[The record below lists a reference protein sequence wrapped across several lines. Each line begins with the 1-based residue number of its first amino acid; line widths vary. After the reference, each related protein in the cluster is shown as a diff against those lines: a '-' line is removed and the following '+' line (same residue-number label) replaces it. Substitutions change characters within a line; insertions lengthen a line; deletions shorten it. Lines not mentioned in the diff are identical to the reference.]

1 VMTRNGPL
9 VGEPPRERGRKRV
22 RAVRDGRVVVDTLAP
37 VLVWEWP
44 FYPTYHLPA
53 ADVDLA
59 GLPSEAVRRVRLDVD
74 GEPADLVR
82 VDWDAMDQ
90 WFEEDEPVGVH
101 ARDPYVRI
109 DALASSRHVE
119 VSVDGV
125 VIADSTRPTVLFETR
140 LPPRFYLPLPDVRL
154 DLLRPSDTV
163 THCPYK
169 GSATYWSVE
178 LPDGTRHPD
187 LFWTYRAPLPE
198 SQKVA
203 GLAAVWTEKVDLRLD
218 GVAQERPRTHFE
230 VPGA

>member
-1 VMTRNGPL
+1 MPKA
-9 VGEPPRERGRKRV
+9 PERGYKRI
-22 RAVRDGRVVVDTLAP
+22 RAVLGGRVVVDTLAP

-53 ADVDLA
+53 ADVDLDRV
-59 GLPSEAVRRVRLDVD
+59 PDVAVRRLTVEVD
-74 GEPADLVR
+74 GEPTDLVR
-82 VDWDAMDQ
+82 VEWSAMDQ
-90 WFEEDEPVGVH
+90 WFEEDEPVEVH

-119 VSVDGV
+119 VAVDGV
-125 VIADSTRPTVLFETR
+125 VLADSVRPTVLFETR

-154 DLLRPSDTV
+154 ELLRPSDTV
-163 THCPYK
+163 SHCPYK
-169 GSATYWSVE
+169 GTATYWSVE

-187 LFWTYRAPLPE
+187 LFWTYRTPLPE

-203 GLAAVWTEKVDLRLD
+203 GLVAVWTEKVDLRLD
-218 GVAQERPRTHFE
+218 GVAQARPRPHFD

>member
-1 VMTRNGPL
+1 MVT
-9 VGEPPRERGRKRV
+9 PPSAHRAEGHRKRV
-22 RAVRDGRVVVDTLAP
+22 RAVLRGRVVVDTLAP

-44 FYPTYHLPA
+44 YYPTYHLPVG
-53 ADVDLA
+53 DVDLA
-59 GLPSEAVRRVRLDVD
+59 ALPATAVRRLTVEVD
-74 GEPADLVR
+74 GRPVDVVR
-82 VDWDAMDQ
+82 VEWDAVDQ
-90 WFEEDEPVGVH
+90 WFEEDEPVDVH

-119 VSVDGV
+119 VALDGV
-125 VIADSTRPTVLFETR
+125 VLADSTRPTVLFETR
-140 LPPRFYLPLPDVRL
+140 LPPRFYVPLPDLRL

-163 THCPYK
+163 TRCPYK
-169 GSATYWSVE
+169 GTATYWSVE

-218 GVAQERPRTHFE
+218 GVPQERARTHFA
-230 VPGA
+230 VPGS

>member
-1 VMTRNGPL
+1 
-9 VGEPPRERGRKRV
+9 
-22 RAVRDGRVVVDTLAP
+22 
-37 VLVWEWP
+37 
-44 FYPTYHLPA
+44 
-53 ADVDLA
+53 VDLERV
-59 GLPSEAVRRVRLDVD
+59 PTTAVRRVTLAVD
-74 GEPADLVR
+74 GETVEVVR

-90 WFEEDEPVGVH
+90 WFEEDEPVEVH
-101 ARDPYVRI
+101 PRDPYVRI

-125 VIADSTRPTVLFETR
+125 LLADSVRPTILFETR
-140 LPPRFYLPLPDVRL
+140 LPPRFYLPLPDLRL
-154 DLLRPSDTV
+154 DLLRPSDTL
-163 THCPYK
+163 TRCPYK
-169 GSATYWSVE
+169 GTAAYFSVE

-230 VPGA
+230 VPGS

>member
-1 VMTRNGPL
+1 MTRNSAHLPEGHQ
-9 VGEPPRERGRKRV
+9 KRI
-22 RAVRDGRVVVDTLAP
+22 RAVVGGRVVVDTHAP

-44 FYPTYHLPA
+44 FYPTYHLPV
-53 ADVDLA
+53 ADVDLDA
-59 GLPSEAVRRVRLDVD
+59 LPAESFRRVRLEVE
-74 GEPADLVR
+74 GVPVDLVR
-82 VDWDAMDQ
+82 VEWSAMDQ
-90 WFEEDEPVGVH
+90 WFEEDEPVEVH

-119 VSVDGV
+119 VAVDGV
-125 VIADSTRPTVLFETR
+125 VLADSTRPTVLFETR
-140 LPPRFYLPLPDVRL
+140 LPPRFYLPLPDLRL

-169 GSATYWSVE
+169 GTATYFSVE

-187 LFWTYRAPLPE
+187 LFWIYRAPLPE

-218 GVAQERPRTHFE
+218 GVDQERPRTHFE

>member
-1 VMTRNGPL
+1 MTAL
-9 VGEPPRERGRKRV
+9 SAHEPQAPQRGHKRV
-22 RAVRDGRVVVDTLAP
+22 RAARGGRVVVDTLAP

-44 FYPTYHLPA
+44 FYPTYHLPV
-53 ADVDLA
+53 ADVALDDVPA
-59 GLPSEAVRRVRLDVD
+59 DAVRRVRLDVD
-74 GEPADLVR
+74 GVPTDLVR
-82 VDWDAMDQ
+82 IDWDAMDQ
-90 WFEEDEPVGVH
+90 WFEEDEPVAVH

-125 VIADSTRPTVLFETR
+125 PIAGSTHPTVLFETR

-178 LPDGTRHPD
+178 LPDGTWHPD
-187 LFWTYRAPLPE
+187 LFWTYRTPLPE

-203 GLAAVWTEKVDLRLD
+203 GLVAVWTEKVDLRLD
-218 GVAQERPRTHFE
+218 GVAQERPRTHFD

>member
-1 VMTRNGPL
+1 MTAFSAH
-9 VGEPPRERGRKRV
+9 EPQAPQRGHKRV
-22 RAVRDGRVVVDTLAP
+22 RAALRGRVVVDTLAP

-44 FYPTYHLPA
+44 FYPTYHLPV
-53 ADVDLA
+53 ADVVLDDV
-59 GLPSEAVRRVRLDVD
+59 PDDAVRRVRLDVD
-74 GEPADLVR
+74 GVPTDLVR
-82 VDWDAMDQ
+82 IDWSAMDQ

-154 DLLRPSDTV
+154 DLLRPSATV
-163 THCPYK
+163 TECPYK
-169 GSATYWSVE
+169 GTAAYWSVE
-178 LPDGTRHPD
+178 LPGGARHPD

-203 GLAAVWTEKVDLRLD
+203 GLVAVWTEKVDLRLD
-218 GVAQERPRTHFE
+218 GVAQERPRTHFD

>member
-1 VMTRNGPL
+1 
-9 VGEPPRERGRKRV
+9 
-22 RAVRDGRVVVDTLAP
+22 
-37 VLVWEWP
+37 
-44 FYPTYHLPA
+44 
-53 ADVDLA
+53 
-59 GLPSEAVRRVRLDVD
+59 
-74 GEPADLVR
+74 
-82 VDWDAMDQ
+82 MDQ
-90 WFEEDEPVGVH
+90 WFEEDEPVAVH

-218 GVAQERPRTHFE
+218 GVAQERPRTHFD
-230 VPGA
+230 VPGT

>member
-1 VMTRNGPL
+1 MPEGHQ
-9 VGEPPRERGRKRV
+9 KRI
-22 RAVRDGRVVVDTLAP
+22 RAVVGGRVVVDTRAP

-44 FYPTYHLPA
+44 FYPTYHLPV
-53 ADVDLA
+53 ADVDLDALPA
-59 GLPSEAVRRVRLDVD
+59 GSFRRVRLDVD
-74 GEPADLVR
+74 GEPVDLVR
-82 VDWDAMDQ
+82 VEWSAMDQ
-90 WFEEDEPVGVH
+90 WFEEDEPVEVH

-119 VSVDGV
+119 VAVDGV
-125 VIADSTRPTVLFETR
+125 VLADSTRPTVLFETR
-140 LPPRFYLPLPDVRL
+140 LPPRFYLPLTDLRL

-163 THCPYK
+163 TRCPYK
-169 GSATYWSVE
+169 GTATYFSVE